1 MDIELVII
9 QQQALYKM
17 SLDNKIH
24 IIMICDDQL
33 ECTINEYTH
42 NVPRENLKT
51 IQEYL
56 NNAHR
61 QNLKSI
67 YHYNKDLVIQY
78 LIHD

>member
-1 MDIELVII
+1 
-9 QQQALYKM
+9 M

-33 ECTINEYTH
+33 EYIFNEYAH